1 MLAAEPGGWQGT
13 AAPAGPGSPGGER
26 GGRSAG
32 RDGGGGKLQ
41 VTPAL
46 RRSGVPAQVAGSP
59 LRNREHILPEG
70 LAARPAFGRGIA
82 SLLAVPGAVTLQPK
96 QEERAGE
103 GNLSFQRQTVPSF
116 CLMSLSLCVC
126 SGRRSLLS
134 HPPLSPCQG
143 AAGREQGWQA
153 AWFPRGIYA
162 TWWH

>member
-46 RRSGVPAQVAGSP
+46 RRSGGPAQVAGSP

-70 LAARPAFGRGIA
+70 LAARPAFGRGHRF
-82 SLLAVPGAVTLQPK
+82 SSG
-96 QEERAGE
+96 RARCCHPAAKTRGE
-103 GNLSFQRQTVPSF
+103 GWRGQPVLPEANGAF
-116 CLMSLSLCVC
+116 SLPNVAVSVCV
-126 SGRRSLLS
+126 
-134 HPPLSPCQG
+134 
-143 AAGREQGWQA
+143 
-153 AWFPRGIYA
+153 
-162 TWWH
+162 